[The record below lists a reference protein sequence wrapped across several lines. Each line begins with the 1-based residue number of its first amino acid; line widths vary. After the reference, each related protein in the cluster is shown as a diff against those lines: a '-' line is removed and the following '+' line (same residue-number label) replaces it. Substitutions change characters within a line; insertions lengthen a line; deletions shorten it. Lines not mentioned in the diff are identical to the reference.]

1 MINDIGHVAI
11 QVPDLDAAVDHAT
24 KILGLR
30 ETKRTNGV
38 SYLSHG
44 ASLPS
49 QRAPHHS
56 LQYVEGPAL
65 ALDHIGL
72 NVANEAALK
81 TLRSH
86 LEKADVHLL
95 NETRLEEGVGAA
107 IRFAG
112 PDGHVFEAVAGME
125 ELSKDA
131 AFSSRVRTFGHV
143 AIKTGE
149 TLDRTLGFLVDVL
162 GFKVSDY
169 IGAKTPEGYKP
180 FLGFTRVT
188 PVHHTIALLL
198 GPPGL
203 YHYAYEVA
211 SIQALADVS
220 DALDRAGSRIIWG
233 PGRHGAGDNLAV
245 YHYDGS
251 GTIVEHYCE
260 MQMIVDDSWKP
271 RQWDIAD
278 VRAVSTWGPP
288 PEQSVFE
295 QGLPLAAR
303 VTPV

>member
-1 MINDIGHVAI
+1 MITDIGHVAI
-11 QVPDLDAAVDHAT
+11 QVPDLDAAVGHAT
-24 KILGLR
+24 QLLGLR
-30 ETKRTNGV
+30 ETKRKSGV

-49 QRAPHHS
+49 HRALHHS
-56 LQYVEGPAL
+56 LQYIEGPTL

-72 NVANEAALK
+72 DVANEAALAA
-81 TLRSH
+81 LRTH
-86 LEKADVHLL
+86 LEQANVPLIS
-95 NETRLEEGVGAA
+95 ETPQEDGIGAA

-112 PDGHVFEAVAGME
+112 PDGHVFEVVGGME
-125 ELSKDA
+125 ELAKEA
-131 AFSSRVRTFGHV
+131 TFSSRARSFGHV

-169 IGAKTPEGYKP
+169 IGAVTPEGYKP
-180 FLGFTRVT
+180 FLGFTRCT

-203 YHYAYEVA
+203 YHYAFEVA
-211 SIQALADVS
+211 SIQALADIG
-220 DALDRAGSRIIWG
+220 DALDRAGQRVIWG

-260 MQMIVDDSWKP
+260 MQLIVDDSWEP
-271 RQWDIAD
+271 RRWDLAD

-295 QGLPLAAR
+295 QGLPLASQLSR
-303 VTPV
+303 V